1 VLTTPRIRP
10 ARGVVS
16 QVLTTPIHRRR
27 NMASVSIRRR
37 ETKSGPH
44 FQVRFRLGGRT
55 YPVQHGGSFPTLNEA
70 RTRRDLIA
78 GELAAGRN
86 PAFVLDALLN
96 PPEPARVETLRE
108 IAPRYEAS
116 RIDREGESRRSL
128 GSIVKRI
135 IAWGGDRD
143 PNSLTWGH
151 CQEFVGTLSGLKPGT
166 VRNYFDQFR
175 LLLDFAG
182 CDPNPARDKRVKL
195 PKMVR
200 EEASSPTAK
209 QYLAILDN
217 VPKRWL
223 LPFVTQEQCAMH
235 IGEVASLAWGDVD
248 VAERKFLLRYAN
260 VKGAIPSRARNVQ
273 VPEWVMEAIEATC
286 PLEDRTAERRV
297 FPGLEERTALN
308 AMATACKNAGI
319 LHFSPKALRH
329 RRASIWHHGGVV
341 ARVLAERLGHST
353 PTETLNTY
361 SHTLDP
367 GEVPADELRARVA

>member
-1 VLTTPRIRP
+1 
-10 ARGVVS
+10 
-16 QVLTTPIHRRR
+16 
-27 NMASVSIRRR
+27 MASVSIRRR

-273 VPEWVMEAIEATC
+273 GGRVGHGG
-286 PLEDRTAERRV
+286 DR
-297 FPGLEERTALN
+297 GDLS
-308 AMATACKNAGI
+308 AGG
-319 LHFSPKALRH
+319 SH
-329 RRASIWHHGGVV
+329 RRAKGVPGTRR
-341 ARVLAERLGHST
+341 AHRPQGDGDRLQERRHPALQPQGPAPPPREHLAPRRRRRPRT
-353 PTETLNTY
+353 
-361 SHTLDP
+361 
-367 GEVPADELRARVA
+367 R